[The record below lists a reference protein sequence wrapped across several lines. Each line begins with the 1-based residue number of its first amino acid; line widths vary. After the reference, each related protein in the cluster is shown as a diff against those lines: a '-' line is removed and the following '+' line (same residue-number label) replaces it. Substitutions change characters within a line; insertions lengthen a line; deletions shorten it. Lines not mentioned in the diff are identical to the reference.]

1 MIQNPRS
8 KRAEILNSEF
18 FITLNSFY
26 IRVHNN
32 LLSMKCFLASV
43 MVILFC
49 AQGFSQNRTDSLIEV
64 LKYEIENQ
72 DVYVSTKVKRIEK
85 LRLSLRGIDS
95 RSNTEQFQ
103 IYNSLYHEYKT
114 FINDSAFHYAKHL
127 IATAYKLN
135 DRSLIGYARVKVAF
149 LLLSSG
155 MFKETFDTLKRVEV
169 KYLTDTMR
177 VDHYRLLARAYS
189 DLAVYNKSN
198 HYEAVHHELDNVYT
212 DSALMWS
219 KPGSYIHF
227 YLTSINELH
236 TGNFENVVTTVNKL
250 MSAHQL
256 THPQLAINYYDMAEA
271 CGKIGDENR
280 MLEFLI
286 MSSLSDLR
294 APTKETAAMYTL
306 ARLLYNRGDSENA
319 YVFIKQ
325 ALSDAEFYGARQR
338 KVEISSILPLIAA
351 AQLNSMEAQRLRW
364 LIYSAGITLIVILVV
379 VFSVIIFKQLK
390 KLKAAEAVITK
401 ANSELHEMNQ
411 KLLEA
416 DKIKEEYIGYYFN
429 NNSEYIDKIA
439 SFKRSIDR
447 KLQHHKVDDIK
458 HVVSTIN
465 PDHER
470 EELYYNFD
478 RIFLKLF
485 PDFVDMFNSY
495 FDAEN
500 RIVLKEGQLLNT
512 ELRIFALIRLGIHDA
527 EKIARILGYSVNT
540 IYAYRNRVK
549 SKSTLPNELFE
560 QKIMEIKTV
569 PAGKSSYSVNIFQDH
584 VRA

>member
-1 MIQNPRS
+1 M
-8 KRAEILNSEF
+8 KRL
-18 FITLNSFY
+18 
-26 IRVHNN
+26 
-32 LLSMKCFLASV
+32 LASV
-43 MVILFC
+43 VVVFFGV
-49 AQGFSQNRTDSLIEV
+49 QGFSQNRTDSLIQV
-64 LKYEIENQ
+64 LKNEIENQ
-72 DVYVSTKVKRIEK
+72 DVYVNTKVQRIEK
-85 LRLSLRGIDS
+85 LRLQLPGVGGRPL
-95 RSNTEQFQ
+95 TEQFQ
-103 IYNSLYHEYKT
+103 LYNSFYHEYKT

-127 IATAYKLN
+127 VRTAYRLGDK
-135 DRSLIGYARVKVAF
+135 SLIGYARVKVAF

-169 KYLTDTMR
+169 KYLLDTTR

-189 DLAVYNKSN
+189 DLAVYNKSR
-198 HYEAVHHELDNVYT
+198 HYESAHRDLDKLYT

-219 KPGSYIHF
+219 KQDSYIHF

-236 TGNFENVVTTVNKL
+236 ANHFEDAIASVQKL
-250 MSAHQL
+250 MKSHNL
-256 THPQLAINYYDMAEA
+256 SHPQLAVNYYDMAEA
-271 CGKIGDENR
+271 YGKMGDEEH

-306 ARLLYNRGDSENA
+306 ARLLYNRNDSENA

-351 AQLNSMEAQRLRW
+351 AQLNSVEAQRLRW
-364 LIYSAGITLIVILVV
+364 LVYSAGITLIVILVI
-379 VFSVIIFKQLK
+379 VFSFIIFKQLK
-390 KLKAAEAVITK
+390 KLKVAEAVITK
-401 ANSELHEMNQ
+401 ANHELQEMNH

-429 NNSEYIDKIA
+429 NNSEYIDKIE

-447 KLQHHKVDDIK
+447 KLQHHKVDDIRQ
-458 HVVSTIN
+458 VVSTIN

-470 EELYYNFD
+470 EELYFNFD

-485 PDFVDMFNSY
+485 PDFVETFNSY
-495 FDAEN
+495 FEPEN
-500 RIVLKEGQLLNT
+500 RVVLKEGQLLNT
-512 ELRIFALIRLGIHDA
+512 ELRIFALIRLGIQDA

-549 SKSTLPNELFE
+549 SKSTLPNEIFE

-569 PAGKSSYSVNIFQDH
+569 PSGKNSYSVNIFQNH
-584 VRA
+584 ARV

>member
-1 MIQNPRS
+1 VPS
-8 KRAEILNSEF
+8 CKRDGDF
-18 FITLNSFY
+18 FVT
-26 IRVHNN
+26 
-32 LLSMKCFLASV
+32 
-43 MVILFC
+43 
-49 AQGFSQNRTDSLIEV
+49 QGISQNRIDSLIEV
-64 LKYEIENQ
+64 LKHEIENQ
-72 DVYVSTKVKRIEK
+72 DVYVNAKVKRIEK
-85 LRLSLRGIDS
+85 LRLQLPGVDS
-95 RSNTEQFQ
+95 KSNVEQFRL
-103 IYNSLYHEYKT
+103 YNSLYHEYKT
-114 FINDSAFHYAKHL
+114 FINDSAFHHAKHL
-127 IATAYKLN
+127 VATAYKLN
-135 DRSLIGYARVKVAF
+135 DKSLIGYARIKVAF

-169 KYLTDTMR
+169 KYLADTMR

-189 DLAVYNKSN
+189 DLAVYNKSD
-198 HYEAVHHELDNVYT
+198 HYEGIHHELDQIYT
-212 DSALMWS
+212 DSALMLS
-219 KPGSYIHF
+219 TPGSYIHF
-227 YLTSINELH
+227 YLTSINERH
-236 TGNFENVVTTVNKL
+236 AGNFGNVISTVHKL
-250 MSAHQL
+250 FATHKL
-256 THPQLAINYYDMAEA
+256 THPQLAVNYYDMAEA
-271 CGKIGDENR
+271 CAKMRDEDR
-280 MLEFLI
+280 TLEFFI

-364 LIYSAGITLIVILVV
+364 LVYSAGITLIVILVI
-379 VFSVIIFKQLK
+379 VFSIIIFKQLK

-416 DKIKEEYIGYYFN
+416 DKIKEEYIGYYFS
-429 NNSEYIDKIA
+429 NNSEYIDKIE

-447 KLQHHKVDDIK
+447 KLQHHKVDDAR
-458 HVVSTIN
+458 HVVSAIN

-470 EELYYNFD
+470 EELHFNFD

-485 PDFVDMFNSY
+485 PDFVETFNSY

-527 EKIARILGYSVNT
+527 EKIARILGYSLNT

-549 SKSTLPNELFE
+549 SKSTFPNEVFE

-569 PAGKSSYSVNIFQDH
+569 PAGKTSYSVNIFQDQG
-584 VRA
+584 RG